1 MAYESMEIMEIFD
14 TYEEKLDK
22 TLTSLK
28 NEYLNI
34 RAGRANPRVLDKV
47 VVDYYGQPTPI
58 NQVGNITVPE
68 ARMLVVSAWDDNMLK
83 NIEKAIIA
91 ANIGINPQ
99 NDGKVIRLI
108 FPELTGDKRKE
119 LAKNIKAMA
128 ENAKVALRNARRDI
142 NDVLKKMKKDSAIT
156 EDDLATYEKDVDKK
170 LNEKVDAKR
179 AAEEAG
185 YSVEIVENISPKQLF
200 WDTRLVVGVKYD
212 EERKVCVLTV
222 SNFLLN
228 VKSED

>member
-1 MAYESMEIMEIFD
+1 
-14 TYEEKLDK
+14 
-22 TLTSLK
+22 
-28 NEYLNI
+28 
-34 RAGRANPRVLDKV
+34 
-47 VVDYYGQPTPI
+47 
-58 NQVGNITVPE
+58 
-68 ARMLVVSAWDDNMLK
+68 MLVVSAWDVNMLK

-170 LNEKVDAKR
+170 LNEKIDAVDKLQKDK
-179 AAEEAG
+179 E
-185 YSVEIVENISPKQLF
+185 
-200 WDTRLVVGVKYD
+200 
-212 EERKVCVLTV
+212 
-222 SNFLLN
+222 
-228 VKSED
+228 SEVTSI

>member
-68 ARMLVVSAWDDNMLK
+68 ARMLVVSAWDVNMLK

-142 NDVLKKMKKDSAIT
+142 NCLLYTSPSPRDS
-156 EDDLATYEKDVDKK
+156 
-170 LNEKVDAKR
+170 
-179 AAEEAG
+179 
-185 YSVEIVENISPKQLF
+185 
-200 WDTRLVVGVKYD
+200 
-212 EERKVCVLTV
+212 
-222 SNFLLN
+222 
-228 VKSED
+228 

>member
-68 ARMLVVSAWDDNMLK
+68 ARMLVVSAWDVNMLK

-91 ANIGINPQ
+91 ANLGINPQ

-170 LNEKVDAKR
+170 LNEKIDAVDKLQKDK
-179 AAEEAG
+179 E
-185 YSVEIVENISPKQLF
+185 
-200 WDTRLVVGVKYD
+200 
-212 EERKVCVLTV
+212 
-222 SNFLLN
+222 
-228 VKSED
+228 SEVTSI

>member
-68 ARMLVVSAWDDNMLK
+68 ARMLVVSAWDVNMLK

-156 EDDLATYEKDVDKK
+156 EDDLATYENDVDKK
-170 LNEKVDAKR
+170 LNEKIDAVDKLQKDK
-179 AAEEAG
+179 E
-185 YSVEIVENISPKQLF
+185 
-200 WDTRLVVGVKYD
+200 
-212 EERKVCVLTV
+212 
-222 SNFLLN
+222 
-228 VKSED
+228 SEVTSI

>member
-68 ARMLVVSAWDDNMLK
+68 ARMLVVSAWDVNMLK

-170 LNEKVDAKR
+170 LNEKIDAVDKLQKDK
-179 AAEEAG
+179 E
-185 YSVEIVENISPKQLF
+185 
-200 WDTRLVVGVKYD
+200 
-212 EERKVCVLTV
+212 
-222 SNFLLN
+222 
-228 VKSED
+228 SEVTSI

>member
-22 TLTSLK
+22 TLNSLK

-34 RAGRANPRVLDKV
+34 RAGRANPHVLDKV
-47 VVDYYGQPTPI
+47 MVDYYGQPTPI

-68 ARMLVVSAWDDNMLK
+68 ARMIVISAWDVNMLK

-142 NDVLKKMKKDSAIT
+142 NDALKKMKKDSAIT
-156 EDDLATYEKDVDKK
+156 EDDLSTYEKDVDKK
-170 LNEKVDAKR
+170 LNEKIDTVDKLAKDK
-179 AAEEAG
+179 E
-185 YSVEIVENISPKQLF
+185 
-200 WDTRLVVGVKYD
+200 
-212 EERKVCVLTV
+212 
-222 SNFLLN
+222 
-228 VKSED
+228 SEVTSI

>member
-68 ARMLVVSAWDDNMLK
+68 ARMLVVSAWDVNMLK

-119 LAKNIKAMA
+119 LAKTIKAMA

-170 LNEKVDAKR
+170 LNEKIDAVDKLQKDK
-179 AAEEAG
+179 E
-185 YSVEIVENISPKQLF
+185 
-200 WDTRLVVGVKYD
+200 
-212 EERKVCVLTV
+212 
-222 SNFLLN
+222 
-228 VKSED
+228 SEVTSI

>member
-1 MAYESMEIMEIFD
+1 MEIMEIFD

-68 ARMLVVSAWDDNMLK
+68 ARMLVVSAWDVNMLK

-170 LNEKVDAKR
+170 LNEKIDAVDKLQKDK
-179 AAEEAG
+179 E
-185 YSVEIVENISPKQLF
+185 
-200 WDTRLVVGVKYD
+200 
-212 EERKVCVLTV
+212 
-222 SNFLLN
+222 
-228 VKSED
+228 SEVTSI

>member
-68 ARMLVVSAWDDNMLK
+68 ARMLVVSAWDVNMLK

-142 NDVLKKMKKDSAIT
+142 NDVLKKMNKDSAIT

-170 LNEKVDAKR
+170 LNEKIDAVDKLQKDK
-179 AAEEAG
+179 E
-185 YSVEIVENISPKQLF
+185 
-200 WDTRLVVGVKYD
+200 
-212 EERKVCVLTV
+212 
-222 SNFLLN
+222 
-228 VKSED
+228 SEVTSI

>member
-58 NQVGNITVPE
+58 NKVGNITVPE
-68 ARMLVVSAWDDNMLK
+68 ARMLVVSAWDVNMLK

-170 LNEKVDAKR
+170 LNEKIDAVDKLQKDK
-179 AAEEAG
+179 E
-185 YSVEIVENISPKQLF
+185 
-200 WDTRLVVGVKYD
+200 
-212 EERKVCVLTV
+212 
-222 SNFLLN
+222 
-228 VKSED
+228 SEVTSI

>member
-47 VVDYYGQPTPI
+47 VVDYYGKPTPI

-68 ARMLVVSAWDDNMLK
+68 ARMLVVSAWDVNMLK

-170 LNEKVDAKR
+170 LNEKIDAVDKLQKDK
-179 AAEEAG
+179 E
-185 YSVEIVENISPKQLF
+185 
-200 WDTRLVVGVKYD
+200 
-212 EERKVCVLTV
+212 
-222 SNFLLN
+222 
-228 VKSED
+228 SEVTSI

>member
-14 TYEEKLDK
+14 TYEEKVDK

-68 ARMLVVSAWDDNMLK
+68 ARMLVVSAWDVNMLK

-170 LNEKVDAKR
+170 LNEKIDAVDKLQKDK
-179 AAEEAG
+179 E
-185 YSVEIVENISPKQLF
+185 
-200 WDTRLVVGVKYD
+200 
-212 EERKVCVLTV
+212 
-222 SNFLLN
+222 
-228 VKSED
+228 SEVTSI

>member
-1 MAYESMEIMEIFD
+1 M
-14 TYEEKLDK
+14 
-22 TLTSLK
+22 
-28 NEYLNI
+28 
-34 RAGRANPRVLDKV
+34 
-47 VVDYYGQPTPI
+47 
-58 NQVGNITVPE
+58 GNITVPE
-68 ARMLVVSAWDDNMLK
+68 ARMLVVSAWDVNMLK

-170 LNEKVDAKR
+170 LNEKIDAVDKLQKDK
-179 AAEEAG
+179 E
-185 YSVEIVENISPKQLF
+185 
-200 WDTRLVVGVKYD
+200 
-212 EERKVCVLTV
+212 
-222 SNFLLN
+222 
-228 VKSED
+228 SEVTSI

>member
-1 MAYESMEIMEIFD
+1 MAYESIEIMEIFD

-68 ARMLVVSAWDDNMLK
+68 ARMLVVSAWDVNMLK

-170 LNEKVDAKR
+170 LNEKIDAVDKLQKDK
-179 AAEEAG
+179 E
-185 YSVEIVENISPKQLF
+185 
-200 WDTRLVVGVKYD
+200 
-212 EERKVCVLTV
+212 
-222 SNFLLN
+222 
-228 VKSED
+228 SEVTSI